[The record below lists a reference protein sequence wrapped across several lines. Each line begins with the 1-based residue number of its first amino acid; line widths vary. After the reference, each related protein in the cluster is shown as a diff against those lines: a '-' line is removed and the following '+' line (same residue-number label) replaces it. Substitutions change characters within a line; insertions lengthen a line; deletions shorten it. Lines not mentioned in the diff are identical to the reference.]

1 MSSSAFFKPAGAWVG
16 DLIPVERDGEL
27 WLYYLLELR
36 ESPKPGTP
44 WALVRTRDL
53 VSFEDCGVAL
63 PHGAAD
69 AYDFNAYTGSVV
81 RAADGTYHLFYTGQ
95 NPRRLGPD
103 GLPRQVVMHAT
114 SVDEMTTWTKH
125 PEHGL
130 GAPTGYETADWR
142 DPYVFRDEESG
153 VWRMLV
159 PTSWLTAGISA
170 TWWPRMPTS
179 RTTCVTTNVM
189 KTGTSA
195 VTDSFTP
202 RMFITVSST
211 RPPTST

>member
-81 RAADGTYHLFYTGQ
+81 RAADGSISAAEVADQVGISRPTAQRYLAYLVEHGVISLHLKYGATG
-95 NPRRLGPD
+95 R
-103 GLPRQVVMHAT
+103 
-114 SVDEMTTWTKH
+114 
-125 PEHGL
+125 PEHRYSV
-130 GAPTGYETADWR
+130 GAP
-142 DPYVFRDEESG
+142 
-153 VWRMLV
+153 
-159 PTSWLTAGISA
+159 
-170 TWWPRMPTS
+170 
-179 RTTCVTTNVM
+179 
-189 KTGTSA
+189 
-195 VTDSFTP
+195 
-202 RMFITVSST
+202 
-211 RPPTST
+211 